1 MRFCVEIYM
10 PNNVIIS
17 IIISSL
23 ATNPIFG
30 VLKTIQKIIQ
40 WVKAR
45 KYKVNTNIDVEN
57 NIWQKRSNISVTTKI
72 E

>member
-1 MRFCVEIYM
+1 M